1 MRTSMN
7 MTIQDYFK
15 RSGVKSSVAIRRD
28 TNGAA
33 VKKMES
39 SFSQTLAAVQSS
51 DNSQPELQGLSIRD
65 YVARPVQAI
74 RSLRPFLRTPK
85 NERHTSSHNNDPA
98 LNFVEPASMVRDSSR
113 ESGTISEKEKILNRI
128 DEAAKRYNLPTS
140 LIRAVVKAESDYQ
153 VRAVSPAGAQGLMQL
168 MPATARELGVRNPF
182 DIGQNIDG
190 GAKYLRMMLDQF
202 DGDIKTAL
210 SAYNAG
216 PGTVSKFNGNV
227 PYTETRNYVERVMRF
242 SRQFS

>member
-1 MRTSMN
+1 MRTGMK

-15 RSGVKSSVAIRRD
+15 RSSVQSPVATCRYPND
-28 TNGAA
+28 AA
-33 VKKMES
+33 AKTMEA

-51 DNSQPELQGLSIRD
+51 DNSQPERQGLSIRD

-74 RSLRPFLRTPK
+74 RLLPSSIRAPK
-85 NERHTSSHNNDPA
+85 NGVQTLLDADDPSV
-98 LNFVEPASMVRDSSR
+98 NFVEPALTVRKTSH
-113 ESGTISEKEKILNRI
+113 ESENISEKDRIQNSI

-140 LIRAVVKAESDYQ
+140 LIRAVVKAESNYQ
-153 VRAVSPAGAQGLMQL
+153 VRAVSSAGAQGLMQL
-168 MPATARELGVRNPF
+168 MPATARELGVQNPF

-190 GAKYLRMMLDQF
+190 GAKYLRKMLDQF
-202 DGDIKTAL
+202 DGDIKIAL

-227 PYTETRNYVERVMRF
+227 PYRETRNYVERVMRF